1 LLFVISTTTR
11 RLKERARRGGKNPKM
26 LRNLFQ
32 QKIAH
37 EGDVYYESWENREWF
52 DAVIGAAVIG
62 VVAYIGLLYA
72 ISSQPK

>member
-1 LLFVISTTTR
+1 
-11 RLKERARRGGKNPKM
+11 M